1 MTAAIREQVKAS
13 ITEDRSFGCLRE
25 CVHPTGAENMTEEE
39 KRGAAAALAA
49 SEREALLKTVTD
61 TAMVSPEVQQQI
73 DTQVENEVQKQVDA
87 VMAMPETQAAIQQQI
102 DGQMGQ

>member
-13 ITEDRSFGCLRE
+13 ITEEQIFSAAYENVCTQ
-25 CVHPTGAENMTEEE
+25 PGAENMTEEE

-49 SEREALLKTVTD
+49 SEREALLETVTD

-73 DTQVENEVQKQVDA
+73 DTQVENEVQSKWT
-87 VMAMPETQAAIQQQI
+87 P
-102 DGQMGQ
+102 